1 MGHSDPTNKPWT
13 IAKIKELN
21 PATVLD
27 CGAGAGIYLD
37 LIKKE
42 IGNNVIVDAV
52 EVWMPYIEQF
62 DLANRYNSL
71 YNIDLRKMSNFNY
84 DLVILGDVLEHMTEN
99 DALKVWDLVASQAK
113 YAIISIPIIHYHQDA
128 INGNPYEVHVEED
141 WNTEKVLQKFKNIVE
156 YVEFP
161 QTGVF
166 VANFY
171 DKEQ

>member
-1 MGHSDPTNKPWT
+1 MGHSDPTNKE
-13 IAKIKELN
+13 IN
-21 PATVLD
+21 PSTVLD
-27 CGAGAGIYLD
+27 CGAGAGVYLD
-37 LIKKE
+37 LIRNQ
-42 IGNNVIVDAV
+42 IGSDVVVDAV
-52 EVWMPYIEQF
+52 EVWMPYIQQF
-62 DLANRYNSL
+62 GLDKRYNSL
-71 YNIDLRKMSNFNY
+71 YNIDLREVYNFNY
-84 DLVILGDVLEHMTEN
+84 DLVILGDVLEHMTED

-156 YVEFP
+156 YQEFP

-166 VANFY
+166 VAKFY

>member
-13 IAKIKELN
+13 ISKIKELN
-21 PATVLD
+21 PTTVLD

-37 LIKKE
+37 LIRKE
-42 IGNNVIVDAV
+42 IGDNVIVDAV

-62 DLANRYNSL
+62 NLANRYNSL
-71 YNIDLRKMSNFNY
+71 HNIDLREISNFRY
-84 DLVILGDVLEHMTEN
+84 DLVILGDVLEHMTEEE
-99 DALKVWDLVASQAK
+99 ALKVWDLVASQAK

-141 WNTEKVLQKFKNIVE
+141 WNTEKVLKKFKNIVE
-156 YVEFP
+156 HVEFP

-166 VANFY
+166 VAKFY
-171 DKEQ
+171 EEK

>member
-21 PATVLD
+21 PSTVLD

-37 LIKKE
+37 LIRKE
-42 IGNNVIVDAV
+42 IGSDVIVDAV
-52 EVWMPYIEQF
+52 EIWNPYIEQF
-62 DLANRYNSL
+62 DLYKRYNSL
-71 YNIDLRKMSNFNY
+71 YNIDLREISNFNY
-84 DLVILGDVLEHMTEN
+84 DLVILGDVLEHMTES

-128 INGNPYEVHVEED
+128 INGNPYEIHVEED

-166 VANFY
+166 VAKFY
-171 DKEQ
+171 ETE